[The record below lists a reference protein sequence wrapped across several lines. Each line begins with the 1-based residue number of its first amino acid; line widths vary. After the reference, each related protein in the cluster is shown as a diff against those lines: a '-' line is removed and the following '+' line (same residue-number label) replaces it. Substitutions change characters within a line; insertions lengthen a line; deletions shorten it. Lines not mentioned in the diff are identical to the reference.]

1 MQSGRSGSLVPK
13 YGKEA
18 RVQES
23 TSYSRFTGDN
33 LKILSFIAKHWE
45 HAKITKESRT
55 NHQKYEP
62 KKKWPIIQLSKEKLL
77 QRKKENAHTSDT
89 EELDEIEEV

>member
-13 YGKEA
+13 PGKEA
-18 RVQES
+18 RVRES

-62 KKKWPIIQLSKEKLL
+62 KKKMAYNTVIKRKIIAMKEGK
-77 QRKKENAHTSDT
+77 HTH
-89 EELDEIEEV
+89 